1 MSHIDEG
8 QLHAYLDDESGA
20 LTDRAAVERHLET
33 CAGCR
38 ERLQTERK
46 LRERAA
52 AILSGSGPGAVSAP
66 PFDDIV
72 ARSRA
77 ARVRSRYLRLNRLTA
92 LGWAAV
98 IFLAVGVGWI
108 ARGTVGVDSPTQ
120 EIAAAPG
127 DSAPLG
133 FGVLAQG
140 EVPEERA
147 APATGEAE
155 PAASG
160 RGAARRERSQPT
172 VMTKSETQAEGHAAT
187 PEQNEPQLLA
197 EAEREER
204 PEEADRL
211 AAVAAPAAPAA
222 APERQAEAFA
232 DADEARNRAV
242 ADDARLS
249 VVGGV
254 RADAPQDVLE
264 ALDTWRVAGSDSAE
278 QHIGGPV
285 LTVPELPV
293 LAYQVG
299 EVGGTPTVRVVQQLP
314 SGEPLELIQRRADA
328 EQIGAVSGVVSAME
342 QARYKRDSV
351 DVEGPAEAVATVARG
366 AYLITGRAAIPTD
379 SLVALLKSISQ

>member
-8 QLHAYLDDESGA
+8 QLHAYLDGESGA
-20 LTDRAAVERHLET
+20 LTDREAVERHLET

-38 ERLQTERK
+38 ERLDTERK
-46 LRERAA
+46 LRERAT

-77 ARVRSRYLRLNRLTA
+77 ARVRSRYLRLNRMAA

-108 ARGTVGVDSPTQ
+108 ARSTIGVDSPAQ
-120 EIAAAPG
+120 EVAAAPG
-127 DSAPLG
+127 DSAPAPG
-133 FGVLAQG
+133 FRTLARG
-140 EVPEERA
+140 EIPEERA

-155 PAASG
+155 PDASG

-172 VMTKSETQAEGHAAT
+172 AMAKSEAET
-187 PEQNEPQLLA
+187 PARNEPQPQLLA

-211 AAVAAPAAPAA
+211 AAVAAP
-222 APERQAEAFA
+222 ERQAEAFA
-232 DADEARNRAV
+232 DEDAARDRAV
-242 ADDARLS
+242 ADDARLR

-254 RADAPQDVLE
+254 RADAPQDALE
-264 ALDTWRVAGSDSAE
+264 ALNADAWRVAGSDAAE

-293 LAYQVG
+293 LAYQLG
-299 EVGGTPTVRVVQQLP
+299 EVGGTPTVRVVQRLP
-314 SGEPLELIQRRADA
+314 SGEPLELIQHRADA
-328 EQIGAVSGVVSAME
+328 EQVGAVSGVVSAME
-342 QARYKRDSV
+342 QARHKRDSV
-351 DVEGPAEAVATVARG
+351 DVGEPAEAVATVARG
-366 AYLITGRAAIPTD
+366 AYLITGRAAIPAD
-379 SLVALLKSISQ
+379 SLVALLKSIPQ

>member
-8 QLHAYLDDESGA
+8 QLHAYLDGESGA
-20 LTDRAAVERHLET
+20 LTDREAVERHLGT

-38 ERLQTERK
+38 ERLDTERK
-46 LRERAA
+46 LRERAT

-77 ARVRSRYLRLNRLTA
+77 ARVRSRYLRLNRMAA

-108 ARGTVGVDSPTQ
+108 ARSTIGVDSPTQ
-120 EIAAAPG
+120 EVAAASG
-127 DSAPLG
+127 DSAPPAG
-133 FGVLAQG
+133 FRILARG
-140 EVPEERA
+140 EIPEERA

-160 RGAARRERSQPT
+160 RGAARRERSQLPA
-172 VMTKSETQAEGHAAT
+172 MAKSEAETTAR
-187 PEQNEPQLLA
+187 NEPQPQLLA
-197 EAEREER
+197 
-204 PEEADRL
+204 EADRL
-211 AAVAAPAAPAA
+211 AAVA

-232 DADEARNRAV
+232 DEDAARDRAV
-242 ADDARLS
+242 ADDARLR
-249 VVGGV
+249 VGGV

-264 ALDTWRVAGSDSAE
+264 ALDAWRVAGSDSAE
-278 QHIGGPV
+278 RHIGGPV

-293 LAYQVG
+293 LAYQLG

-314 SGEPLELIQRRADA
+314 SGEPLELIQHRADA
-328 EQIGAVSGVVSAME
+328 EQIGAVSRVASAIE

-366 AYLITGRAAIPTD
+366 AYLITGRAAIPAD
-379 SLVALLKSISQ
+379 SLVALLKSIPQ

>member
-8 QLHAYLDDESGA
+8 QLHAYLDGESGA
-20 LTDRAAVERHLET
+20 VTDREAVERHLET

-38 ERLQTERK
+38 ERLDTERK

-77 ARVRSRYLRLNRLTA
+77 ARVRGRYLRLNRLAA

-108 ARGTVGVDSPTQ
+108 ARGTIGVGSPTQ

-127 DSAPLG
+127 DSARTPG
-133 FGVLAQG
+133 FHTLTR
-140 EVPEERA
+140 EVIPEERA

-172 VMTKSETQAEGHAAT
+172 AMAKSETQ
-187 PEQNEPQLLA
+187 NERQLLA
-197 EAEREER
+197 EAELEER

-211 AAVAAPAAPAA
+211 VAAA
-222 APERQAEAFA
+222 APERQAEA
-232 DADEARNRAV
+232 
-242 ADDARLS
+242 RLR
-249 VVGGV
+249 VVDGV
-254 RADAPQDVLE
+254 RADAPQDALE
-264 ALDTWRVAGSDSAE
+264 ALDADAWRVAGSDAAE

-285 LTVPELPV
+285 HTVPLLPV
-293 LAYQVG
+293 LAYRLG
-299 EVGGTPTVRVVQQLP
+299 EVGGAPTVRVVQQLP
-314 SGEPLELIQRRADA
+314 SGDPLELIQRRADA
-328 EQIGAVSGVVSAME
+328 EQIGAVGGVASAME
-342 QARYKRDSV
+342 QARHKRDSV
-351 DVEGPAEAVATVARG
+351 DVEGPAEAVATVTRG
-366 AYLITGRAAIPTD
+366 VYLITGRAALPAD
-379 SLVALLKSISQ
+379 SLVALLESIPQ

>member
-1 MSHIDEG
+1 
-8 QLHAYLDDESGA
+8 
-20 LTDRAAVERHLET
+20 
-33 CAGCR
+33 
-38 ERLQTERK
+38 
-46 LRERAA
+46 
-52 AILSGSGPGAVSAP
+52 
-66 PFDDIV
+66 
-72 ARSRA
+72 
-77 ARVRSRYLRLNRLTA
+77 RVRSRYLRLNRLTA

-160 RGAARRERSQPT
+160 RGAAPRERSQPT
-172 VMTKSETQAEGHAAT
+172 ATAKSETQ
-187 PEQNEPQLLA
+187 PEAQNEPQLLA

-211 AAVAAPAAPAA
+211 VAA
-222 APERQAEAFA
+222 AEAFA
-232 DADEARNRAV
+232 DEDAARDRA
-242 ADDARLS
+242 AAGDARLR

-254 RADAPQDVLE
+254 RADAPQDALE
-264 ALDTWRVAGSDSAE
+264 ALDAWRVAGSDAAE

-285 LTVPELPV
+285 FTVPGLPV
-293 LAYQVG
+293 LAYRLG
-299 EVGGTPTVRVVQQLP
+299 EMGGAPTVRVVQRLP

-351 DVEGPAEAVATVARG
+351 DAEGRAEAVATVARG
-366 AYLITGRAAIPTD
+366 AYLITGRAAIPAD
-379 SLVALLKSISQ
+379 SLVALLESIPQ